1 MSICV
6 QLISKSFPAWKTV
19 RPKVIEAEKKQKD
32 KESKSGAVLGCWAIH
47 RQHLGGWQPPDR
59 EVASFNAGRQLRI
72 CVMRGGGTA
81 GRGPPARAAT
91 GPPSP
96 SPSSSSSSSSSP
108 VVHPDPASFANS
120 IIINQHIGLHMPH
133 YTFRHITSK
142 ER

>member
-1 MSICV
+1 MSVCV
-6 QLISKSFPAWKTV
+6 QLISESFPAWKTV
-19 RPKVIEAEKKQKD
+19 RPKVIEAEEKQKD
-32 KESKSGAVLGCWAIH
+32 KESKSGAVWGVRPSIH
-47 RQHLGGWQPPDR
+47 RQHLAGWQPPDR

-96 SPSSSSSSSSSP
+96 SSP

-120 IIINQHIGLHMPH
+120 IIINQHIGPHMP
-133 YTFRHITSK
+133 YYASIVIKSK
-142 ER
+142 ERTFLCLYV